1 MHLATNILLKHVSGG
16 SSSRQAA
23 GHVKVMPTCQFDS
36 FALSAPGKGRSEA
49 AHDGE
54 ANLDVPTDAAAGHA
68 QFLKAAYTDGPD
80 EKD

>member
-1 MHLATNILLKHVSGG
+1 
-16 SSSRQAA
+16 
-23 GHVKVMPTCQFDS
+23 MPTCQFDS